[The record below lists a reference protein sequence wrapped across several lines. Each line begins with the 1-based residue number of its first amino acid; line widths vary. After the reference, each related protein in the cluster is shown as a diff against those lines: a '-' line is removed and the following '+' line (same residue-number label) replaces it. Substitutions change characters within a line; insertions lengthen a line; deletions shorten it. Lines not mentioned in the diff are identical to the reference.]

1 MPFLRRGSLELV
13 KPPAKEEPAENPPT
27 APAGGLYLSE
37 DLSVPFEMVTEPQGI
52 VAQRGSGKTYLA
64 KVLAEEFLEHH
75 LPVLIIDILGV
86 FWGLQSSAQGDREG
100 YPIPIFG
107 GDFANAPLPKPED
120 FVSWLLNTDNSD
132 EGGSPRY
139 AGARSAILDVSLIS
153 REEQRAYVATV
164 ARSIF
169 QHSRTPLHI
178 ILDEADVFIP
188 QKCGKAE
195 KPALDAFEDLVRRG
209 RIRGIGITCIT
220 QRPAVINKDILTQI
234 SNLAILRMGG
244 PHDQKAIKEWIHS
257 QANEALAGKVLSS
270 LGALPIGTAWFWSP
284 GWLGILK
291 KVRVRRQRTFDSSS
305 TPKLGE
311 ERKVPSVWA
320 RIDKETLP

>member
-13 KPPAKEEPAENPPT
+13 KPPKEDAAEVSAKSDQGVHPGTP
-27 APAGGLYLSE
+27 GLYLSE

-120 FVSWLLNTDNSD
+120 FVAWLL
-132 EGGSPRY
+132 EGKH
-139 AGARSAILDVSLIS
+139 SAILDVSLIS

-257 QANEALAGKVLSS
+257 QANEALAGKVLGS

-320 RIDKETLP
+320 KIGPGLPG